1 MIVAAF
7 VKRHR
12 KLIATLALALLAALI
27 GVLWPHGR
35 SPTERALVGNW
46 AYSQKVGGQFTGL
59 MVLGA
64 DGRCNFLI
72 VDSATGSLVRTR
84 ENPGRWWV
92 HRNRLV
98 WDFSANVLESWGS
111 QRTGPMTWIAQPLGH
126 DIQSLNNDRLVMGPP

>member
-1 MIVAAF
+1 MRMPPVNLTARRMMVAAF

-12 KLIATLALALLAALI
+12 KLIATLALALSAALI
-27 GVLWPHGR
+27 GVLSPHGR

-46 AYSQKVGGQFTGL
+46 AFSQKVGGRFTGL

-64 DGRCNFLI
+64 DGRCNFL
-72 VDSATGSLVRTR
+72 VVNPATGSLVRTL

-98 WDFSANVLESWGS
+98 WDFSAETSWNRGGAKG
-111 QRTGPMTWIAQPLGH
+111 Q
-126 DIQSLNNDRLVMGPP
+126 DR